1 MMQDKKLK
9 MKGCIYAFLT
19 GILWGVSSPVAQF
32 LFESKGIVSEWL
44 VPYRLLTAGVL
55 LLLYAGI
62 KKQDIWGVWKEK
74 KDALR
79 LVIFGIFGMM
89 GMQYI
94 FFSAVQEMNAGT
106 ATIFQYLNP
115 AILILFFAVVHKV
128 LPSKKEI
135 ISVIVAVAGI
145 MIVATHGDF
154 SALTVSP
161 KGLVLGIML
170 AVITC
175 LYGVLPVPLLKKY
188 SAEAVSAW
196 GMIIGGTVLML
207 ATQPWKIKVAIDL
220 QVVLAFIVIVVIGT
234 VLPFGFYLVS
244 VKYAGPVYAGLF
256 SCVEP
261 IAATVVAAVFLG
273 TSFARAD
280 ILGFVLVL
288 STLFILAVP
297 DKTQ

>member
-1 MMQDKKLK
+1 MTQDKILK
-9 MKGCIYAFLT
+9 MKGCIFAFLA
-19 GILWGVSSPVAQF
+19 GALWGITSPVAQF
-32 LFESKGIVSEWL
+32 LFDSKGIVAKWL

-55 LLLYAGI
+55 LLIYTGL
-62 KKQDIWGVWKEK
+62 KKQGITKVWKQR
-74 KDALR
+74 KDAFR

-89 GMQYI
+89 GMQYT
-94 FFSAVQEMNAGT
+94 FFAAVQEMNAGT

-115 AILILFFAVVHKV
+115 AILIVFYAVVHNV
-128 LPSKKEI
+128 LPSRKETV
-135 ISVIVAVAGI
+135 SVIVAVTGI

-154 SALTVSP
+154 STLMVLP
-161 KGLVLGIML
+161 KGLILGIML

-175 LYGVLPVPLLKKY
+175 IYGVLPVPLLKKY

-207 ATQPWKIKVAIDL
+207 AAQPWKMQVTIDF
-220 QVVLAFIVIVVIGT
+220 QVSLAFIVIVVFGT
-234 VLPFGFYLVS
+234 VLPFGFYLIS

-256 SCVEP
+256 SSIEP

-273 TSFARAD
+273 TTFAKMD
-280 ILGFVLVL
+280 IVGFVLVL
-288 STLFILAVP
+288 STLFILAIP